1 MFMWP
6 YCPGAHTETHTHAA
20 SLATP
25 PVNSHRNISRELLWC
40 GRWLLATH
48 LVIGSIIVF
57 FFAAVFHFGSE
68 AGVEAAWFMLGECAE
83 SFSRRPSADV
93 FCPTSLGLTLVH
105 LDIHLSPAA
114 REGKRE
120 AASPALLRRRGA
132 CDPFP
137 FASSFLA
144 EGAPAGGRSARSW
157 APSCFNGQ
165 MECTVVC
172 AQVCMYYTGRGG
184 VGWGGGVLG

>member
-6 YCPGAHTETHTHAA
+6 YCPGAHTDTHTHAA

-114 REGKRE
+114 REGKRGE
-120 AASPALLRRRGA
+120 
-132 CDPFP
+132 
-137 FASSFLA
+137 
-144 EGAPAGGRSARSW
+144 AGGCISCPPAAPRRMWSLPLRLLLPRWRCPCWWALRSQLG
-157 APSCFNGQ
+157 P
-165 MECTVVC
+165 
-172 AQVCMYYTGRGG
+172 
-184 VGWGGGVLG
+184 VLL